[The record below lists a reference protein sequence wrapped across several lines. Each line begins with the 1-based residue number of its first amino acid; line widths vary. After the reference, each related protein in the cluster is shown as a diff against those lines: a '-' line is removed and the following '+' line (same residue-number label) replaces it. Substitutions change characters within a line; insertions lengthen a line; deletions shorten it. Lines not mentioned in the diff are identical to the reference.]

1 MVYFNPLERGY
12 QETSRFLS
20 STLPKPPCHV
30 LEVGCGSG
38 AVASRLKES
47 GYAMTGIDLEPES
60 VGSARERGIEA
71 IEGDVRNYRGGPFD
85 AVVFTRSLHHMDAIG
100 EVVER
105 AHSML
110 KPGGCVV
117 LEEFAVEK
125 MDLETARWF
134 YELTSLLEATG
145 ILPPDPPH
153 EAPASTQLER
163 WFEDHEEDG
172 TPIHTGEDMLVALGS
187 RFSIQSAQS
196 APYLYRYVSERIEPS
211 AHGVRV
217 ANWVFEVESMRIA
230 QMTLKPVGLRIL
242 AQREK

>member
-1 MVYFNPLERGY
+1 MVYFNPLERGVE
-12 QETSRFLS
+12 ETSQFLS
-20 STLPKPPCHV
+20 KTLPKPPCHV

-38 AVASRLKES
+38 AVASRLKQC

-71 IEGDVRNYRGGPFD
+71 VEGDVRTYRGGPFD
-85 AVVFTRSLHHMDAIG
+85 AVVFTRSLHHVDAIG

-117 LEEFAVEK
+117 LEEFALER
-125 MDLETARWF
+125 MDVETARWF
-134 YELTSLLEATG
+134 YELLSLLEATG
-145 ILPPDPPH
+145 IVPADPAN
-153 EAPASTQLER
+153 EAPASSQLER
-163 WFEDHEEDG
+163 WFEEHEDG
-172 TPIHTGEDMLVALGS
+172 SPIHTGEDMMVALGS

-196 APYLYRYVSERIEPS
+196 APYLYRYVSERIASS

-230 QMTLKPVGLRIL
+230 QMTLKPVGLRII
-242 AQREK
+242 AQRGP

>member
-1 MVYFNPLERGY
+1 MVYFNPLERGIE
-12 QETSRFLS
+12 ETSRFLS

-38 AVASRLKES
+38 AVASRLKNS

-71 IEGDVRNYRGGPFD
+71 VEGDVRTYRGGPFD
-85 AVVFTRSLHHMDAIG
+85 AVVFTRSLHHCEAIS

-125 MDLETARWF
+125 MDLETARWY
-134 YELTSLLEATG
+134 YELQSLLEATG
-145 ILPPDPPH
+145 ILPADPTH
-153 EAPASTQLER
+153 ETPASTQLER
-163 WFEDHEEDG
+163 WFEEHAEEG
-172 TPIHTGEDMLVALGS
+172 EIHTGEDMIVALGS
-187 RFSIQSAQS
+187 RFSIQATHS

-211 AHGVRV
+211 ARGVRV

-242 AQREK
+242 AHREK